1 MDMKTLTYF
10 LKVCE
15 TKSFSRAA
23 REVYISPQGLNRA
36 IRQAEKELGVPLF
49 EGSNKGVVLTEYGEL
64 FERFSHKV
72 LDEFQR
78 LSKDLSSIKE
88 NLSHNI
94 SIGLTNGSII
104 TIGEDFFLNF
114 QNRHPEINVIH
125 ENGTD
130 YILESGLAQ
139 GKYNLAIISTP
150 FDTERFVSIPLV
162 YYDLYAWV
170 HNDNPL
176 SEHDVLE
183 IENLE
188 GQPIL
193 TIGDAY
199 KIHHTLV
206 KLCLEK
212 GFSPNY
218 TISTNERYLLLPYTL
233 ENLGISIALK
243 REEIFIRSLPIRSI
257 PIKGYGVGFGI
268 CYPKDH
274 IPTSAENILIR
285 ALISE
290 SEGDQIRSQNVIV

>member
-1 MDMKTLTYF
+1 MDIKVLTYF
-10 LKVCE
+10 LKACE
-15 TKSFSRAA
+15 TKSFSSAA
-23 REVYISPQGLNRA
+23 REVYISPQGMNRA
-36 IRQAEKELGVPLF
+36 IRQLEKELGVPLF
-49 EGSNKGVVLTEYGEL
+49 ESSNQGIVLTKYGER
-64 FERFSHKV
+64 FEKFCRKV
-72 LDEFQR
+72 TGEFQR
-78 LSKDLSSIKE
+78 LNKDISSIKE
-88 NLSHNI
+88 DSTHNI
-94 SIGLTNGSII
+94 SIGLANGSII

-114 QNRHPEINVIH
+114 QNRHPEIKVVH
-125 ENGTD
+125 ENRTD
-130 YILESGLAQ
+130 YILESQLAQ

-170 HNDNPL
+170 HKDNPL
-176 SEHDVLE
+176 SEHDILE
-183 IENLE
+183 IEDLE

-199 KIHHTLV
+199 KLHHTLE

-243 REEIFIRSLPIRSI
+243 REDIFIRSLPIRSI
-257 PIKGYGVGFGI
+257 PIRGYGVGFGI

-274 IPTSAENILIR
+274 TPTSAENILIR
-285 ALISE
+285 TLIREAGS
-290 SEGDQIRSQNVIV
+290 SQS